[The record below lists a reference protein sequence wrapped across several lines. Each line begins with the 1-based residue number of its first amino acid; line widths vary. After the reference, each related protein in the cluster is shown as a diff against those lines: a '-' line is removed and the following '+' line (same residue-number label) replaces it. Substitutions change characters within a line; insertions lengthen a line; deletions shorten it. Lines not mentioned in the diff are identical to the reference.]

1 MIKNPYKNKLL
12 MNSLDNISKNCNCN
26 INLEEILEDDK
37 QNFSVVITK
46 DKQENKDEYYIW
58 DVFNESDF
66 LAKLAFLV
74 GTKHKKSPIKD
85 FKKYTYERFIFLQEL
100 EYNVAFEYCRASEKI
115 IEKNNECEEEM

>member
-12 MNSLDNISKNCNCN
+12 MNSLGNISKNCNCN